1 MDPLHV
7 IPKLFQVFNVAIA
20 DFADDKV
27 ALAPTLAGSRLT
39 RFHRWSRR
47 TSLRARRPSA
57 GQGGDGD

>member
-7 IPKLFQVFNVAIA
+7 IPKLFQVLNVAIA

-27 ALAPTLAGSRLT
+27 ALAPALAGSRLT

-47 TSLRARRPSA
+47 TSL
-57 GQGGDGD
+57 